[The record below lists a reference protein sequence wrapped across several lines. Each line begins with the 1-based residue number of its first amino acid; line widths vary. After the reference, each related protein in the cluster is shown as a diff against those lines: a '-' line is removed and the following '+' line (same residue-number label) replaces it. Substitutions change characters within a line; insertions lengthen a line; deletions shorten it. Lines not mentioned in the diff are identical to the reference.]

1 MNEFLFSIP
10 QSVKCGYGV
19 IENLTT
25 IIENENCKKVFLVS
39 DRGLEK
45 AGIVNKVVAV
55 IEKTGVEIVQY
66 LDVLPN
72 PTVRVVNEAFDLYQN
87 NSCDLI
93 IAVGGGSTMDTAK
106 AVGILARY
114 GGKITDYA
122 FNPVPGKIMTMVAI
136 PTTAGTGSEVTPS
149 SVITDE
155 ETKFKFSVFTPNN
168 IPAYA
173 LIDPQFIVGL
183 PSKIASSCGVDA
195 LIHAMEAYISNYA
208 SPFTDAMAEKA
219 MQLIGRSIRDYV
231 KDTSDVKA
239 AEDMIIGSTLA
250 GVSFSW
256 ARLGNIHAMSHPVS
270 AHFNVAHGVANA
282 ILMPTIFEYNEGTN
296 DEKYRVIYDYV
307 SLTKSD
313 SSFKASDLT
322 KLLREL
328 NKELGIPDS
337 LSAVGAKKEE
347 ICEMA
352 IDAMKSG
359 NVLANPRKTTID
371 DITELYNKAF

>member
-1 MNEFLFSIP
+1 MDKFLFSIP

-19 IENLTT
+19 IEDLIN
-25 IIENENCKKVFLVS
+25 IISSEKSNKVFLIS

-45 AGIVNKVVAV
+45 AGIV
-55 IEKTGVEIVQY
+55 EKIINIINRTDAEFVQY

-72 PTVRVVNEAFDLYQN
+72 PTVRVVNEAFDIYHK

-93 IAVGGGSTMDTAK
+93 VAVGGGSTMDTAK
-106 AVGILARY
+106 AVGILAKY
-114 GGKITDYA
+114 GGNIVDYSV
-122 FNPVPGKIMTMVAI
+122 NPVPGKIMTMVAI

-155 ETKFKFSVFTPNN
+155 DTKFKFSIFTPNN

-173 LIDPQFIVGL
+173 LIDSQLIVGI
-183 PSKIASSCGVDA
+183 PSKIAASCGVDA

-219 MQLIGRSIRDYV
+219 MQLIGRSIRKYV
-231 KDTSDVKA
+231 KDTNDIKA

-270 AHFNVAHGVANA
+270 AHFNVAHGIANA

-296 DEKYRVIYDYV
+296 DEKYRIIYDYV
-307 SLTKSD
+307 SLVKSD
-313 SSFKASDLT
+313 DSFKASDLT
-322 KLLREL
+322 KLLEEL
-328 NKELGIPDS
+328 NKELGIPEN
-337 LSAVGAKKEE
+337 LSSVGAKEEE
-347 ICEMA
+347 IDEMS

-371 DITELYNKAF
+371 DIKKLYKRAF